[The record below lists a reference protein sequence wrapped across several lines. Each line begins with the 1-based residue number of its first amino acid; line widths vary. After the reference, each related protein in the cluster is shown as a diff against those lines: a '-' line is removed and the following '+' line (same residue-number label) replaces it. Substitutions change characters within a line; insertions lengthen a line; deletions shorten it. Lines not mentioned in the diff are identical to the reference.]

1 MPAAVV
7 GALLTV
13 YIAWGSTYLA
23 TAIAVETMPPLIQTG
38 VRFFISGL
46 LIGLFLMLRGGW
58 AALRVSPRQLLAAG
72 LIGTGLIGGGT
83 GLLSISLQYIPSGVG
98 ALVVAITPLWLVLFR
113 LIAGERP
120 RWQTWAGVLLGFLG
134 VALLVRPQGG
144 ASLFLLLPILGAF
157 TWALASFMAPRVG
170 LPLSLF
176 VAAVWEMLIGG
187 AVTAGMGWFVGESWG
202 EFGRATTA
210 SWVGFAYLAV
220 IGAVAFTAYTWLLGH
235 APISLVGTYAFVN
248 PVVAVVLGALI
259 LAEPITRSLII
270 DGALVVAG
278 VALVVLGERRPNNP
292 QPHPDR
298 KLNPD

>member
-13 YIAWGSTYLA
+13 YLAWGSTYLGMA
-23 TAIAVETMPPLIQTG
+23 VAVETMPPLLQTG
-38 VRFFISGL
+38 IRFVISGL
-46 LIGLFLMLRGGW
+46 LIGLVLLFKNGW
-58 AALRVSPRQLLAAG
+58 HALRVSPKQLLAAA
-72 LIGTGLIGGGT
+72 LIGTALIGGGT
-83 GLLSISLQYIPSGVG
+83 GLLAISLQYIPSGVG
-98 ALVVAITPLWLVLFR
+98 ALVVAVTPLWLVLFR

-120 RWQTWAGVLLGFLG
+120 RWQTWAGVAVGFIG

-157 TWALASFMAPRVG
+157 TWALASFMSPKIG

-187 AVTAGMGWFVGESWG
+187 AVTAGIGLFVGESW
-202 EFGRATTA
+202 TTFVNGSVS
-210 SWVGFAYLAV
+210 SWIAFSYLAI

-259 LAEPITRSLII
+259 LAEPITRSLLI
-270 DGALVVAG
+270 DGALVIFG
-278 VALVVLGERRPNNP
+278 VALVVFGERRPDP
-292 QPHPDR
+292 R
-298 KLNPD
+298 AKA